1 MRKADLTNGYKSI
14 TANKLRSA
22 ITISLITMGISAMV
36 AIKSSIGAIEEHL
49 AQTYTNM
56 GTSITHIT
64 GKEDNPIRNFEV
76 EEFCKHYKT
85 TRKIGIFSSKTFTA
99 TAQYK
104 EKTTPPLCQ
113 LCAANGE
120 YITISNYKLAKG
132 RNFTQKEV
140 EQGGQCC
147 IIGNTIAEQLFGE
160 ESPLFKKIKVSGVW
174 LTVIG
179 TISKE
184 GDNSKGGIDN
194 QIVIPWYNNIFYDN
208 SQPLDYQI
216 ILEDTENRA
225 EAIFSKIRNLSP
237 GDKKDYNIE
246 RSEMLIEEFEE
257 NISLLEKAAT
267 IISIVTLIGAT
278 IGLMNIMLIQ
288 VGEKQREFGV
298 RKAIGAKNSDILN
311 QVLTEAILL
320 SLIGSLLGIIT
331 GSIISLLISRYL
343 ECPFHISW
351 SSIFSA
357 IVACLCVGIISGYY
371 PAKKGATETIVDS
384 LKAR

>member
-1 MRKADLTNGYKSI
+1 M
-14 TANKLRSA
+14 
-22 ITISLITMGISAMV
+22 
-36 AIKSSIGAIEEHL
+36 
-49 AQTYTNM
+49 
-56 GTSITHIT
+56 
-64 GKEDNPIRNFEV
+64 
-76 EEFCKHYKT
+76 
-85 TRKIGIFSSKTFTA
+85 
-99 TAQYK
+99 
-104 EKTTPPLCQ
+104 
-113 LCAANGE
+113 
-120 YITISNYKLAKG
+120 
-132 RNFTQKEV
+132 

-267 IISIVTLIGAT
+267 IISIVTLIGAA

-311 QVLTEAILL
+311 QVLTETILL

-343 ECPFHISW
+343 ECAFHISW
-351 SSIFSA
+351 NAIFSA
-357 IVACLCVGIISGYY
+357 IIACLCVGIISGYY